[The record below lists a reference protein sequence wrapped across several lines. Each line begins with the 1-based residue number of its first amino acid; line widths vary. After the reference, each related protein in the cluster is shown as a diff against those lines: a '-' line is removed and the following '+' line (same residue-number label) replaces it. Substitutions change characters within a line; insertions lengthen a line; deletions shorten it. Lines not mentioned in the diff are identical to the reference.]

1 MTKKSAT
8 YIQNTKNSKLSKFE
22 HGIDATYASIKS
34 SCSNACPWFDS
45 GCYAQSGKVSIVLS
59 RLNNE
64 TTSLQVAKD
73 EAKAIDESWGGGKVP
88 KEQVL
93 RLHIA
98 GDCQTNVDAK
108 TLAKSV
114 SSWIK
119 RGGSKAYSYTHSWR
133 KIKKESWGKISILAS
148 VESFSDAAKA
158 LKKNYAPAI
167 IVSKFENKKAF
178 IKNNIK
184 FIPCPAQTFE
194 KITCLD
200 CRLCFDAEKLVLR
213 SSGIAFEAHGISSNK
228 VKNKLKVIQQL

>member
-1 MTKKSAT
+1 MKKTSAI
-8 YIQNTKNSKLSKFE
+8 YVQNTKNSKLSKFG

-34 SCSNACPWFDS
+34 SCSDICPWFNN
-45 GCYAQSGKVSIVLS
+45 GCYAQSGKVAIILS
-59 RLNNE
+59 RLNND

-73 EAKAIDESWGGGKVP
+73 EAKAIDESWGGGKIP
-88 KEQVL
+88 SNQIL
-93 RLHIA
+93 RLHVS
-98 GDCQTNVDAK
+98 GDCQTNLDAK
-108 TLAKSV
+108 TLAESV

-119 RGGSKAYSYTHSWR
+119 RGGDKAYSYTHSWR

-148 VESFSDAAKA
+148 VESYIDAAKA

-167 IVSKFENKKAF
+167 IVPKFESKKAF

-200 CRLCFDAEKLVLR
+200 CRLCFDADKLVAR
-213 SSGIAFEAHGISSNK
+213 SAGIAFEAYGVGAGK
-228 VKNKLKVIQQL
+228 VKLKLNVIQ